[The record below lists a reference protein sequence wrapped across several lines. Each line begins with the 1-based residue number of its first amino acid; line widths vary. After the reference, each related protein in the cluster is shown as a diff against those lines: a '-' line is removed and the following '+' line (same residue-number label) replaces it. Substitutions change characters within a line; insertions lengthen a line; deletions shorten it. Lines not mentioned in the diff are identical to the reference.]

1 MSFNKLIANKWV
13 ITTLKLK
20 VNLMGPKSV
29 ETSLTILNIGVECNI
44 LPLLVAYN
52 LGCAILSVKDF

>member
-20 VNLMGPKSV
+20 VNLMGPKGV
-29 ETSLTILNIGVECNI
+29 ETSLVILNIGVEYNI
-44 LPLLVAYN
+44 LPLLVACD
-52 LGCAILSVKDF
+52 LGYAILSVKDF

>member
-1 MSFNKLIANKWV
+1 MSFNKLMANKWV
-13 ITTLKLK
+13 VTTLKLK
-20 VNLMGPKSV
+20 VNLMGPKGV
-29 ETSLTILNIGVECNI
+29 ETSLVILNTGAECNI

>member
-1 MSFNKLIANKWV
+1 MANKWV
-13 ITTLKLK
+13 VTTLKLK
-20 VNLMGPKSV
+20 VNLMGPKGV
-29 ETSLTILNIGVECNI
+29 ETSLVILNIGVECNI